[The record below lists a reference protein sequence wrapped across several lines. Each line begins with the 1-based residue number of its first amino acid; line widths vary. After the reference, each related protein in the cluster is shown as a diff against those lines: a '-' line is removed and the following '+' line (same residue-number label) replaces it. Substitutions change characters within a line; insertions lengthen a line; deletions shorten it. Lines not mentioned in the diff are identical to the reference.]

1 MKRTGRWAVCLM
13 IALLFWIA
21 CPAGNAEDQI
31 QTYFLNVGK
40 ADAILLRLN
49 GQDYLVDTGSK
60 ESYDQ
65 MEDALRMLG
74 VDRLAGVII
83 THTDKDHVGGLKK
96 LLKSEIDVERV
107 YAGKLHSEKS
117 DEDHPA
123 YSAAEKR
130 NVPFTW
136 LVAGDQLQAEECV
149 LHILG
154 PLTRDD
160 EEENNNSLVIDVRTP
175 EGNILLT
182 GDMTQ
187 TEEEELLDAGAIPQA
202 TVLKVGHHGRD
213 DATGRRLVAAV
224 RPQWAVISTSSQER
238 PDTPAAQVTETLAL
252 FQVKTAVTQ
261 EAQVGI
267 LAELENQTA
276 TVWRVDWDGKH
287 PLEK

>member
-1 MKRTGRWAVCLM
+1 MKRTGRWAICLM

-31 QTYFLNVGK
+31 QAYFLNVGK

-74 VDRLAGVII
+74 VGRLAGVII

-130 NVPFTW
+130 NVSFTW
-136 LVAGDQLQAEECV
+136 LGAGEKIQAE
-149 LHILG
+149 
-154 PLTRDD
+154 
-160 EEENNNSLVIDVRTP
+160 N
-175 EGNILLT
+175 
-182 GDMTQ
+182 
-187 TEEEELLDAGAIPQA
+187 A
-202 TVLKVGHHGRD
+202 
-213 DATGRRLVAAV
+213 
-224 RPQWAVISTSSQER
+224 
-238 PDTPAAQVTETLAL
+238 
-252 FQVKTAVTQ
+252 
-261 EAQVGI
+261 
-267 LAELENQTA
+267 
-276 TVWRVDWDGKH
+276 
-287 PLEK
+287 

>member
-31 QTYFLNVGK
+31 QAYFLNVGK

-136 LVAGDQLQAEECV
+136 LGAGEKIQAGECV
-149 LHILG
+149 MDILG
-154 PLTRDD
+154 PLTLDTED
-160 EEENNNSLVIDVRTP
+160 ENNNSLVLNVETP
-175 EGNILLT
+175 AG
-182 GDMTQ
+182 
-187 TEEEELLDAGAIPQA
+187 ELGA
-202 TVLKVGHHGRD
+202 LC
-213 DATGRRLVAAV
+213 AAV
-224 RPQWAVISTSSQER
+224 HQGPHRPGDLRLS
-238 PDTPAAQVTETLAL
+238 
-252 FQVKTAVTQ
+252 
-261 EAQVGI
+261 G
-267 LAELENQTA
+267 
-276 TVWRVDWDGKH
+276 G
-287 PLEK
+287 

>member
-1 MKRTGRWAVCLM
+1 MKRTGRWAVCLL

-31 QTYFLNVGK
+31 QAYFLNVGK

-49 GQDYLVDTGSK
+49 GQDYLVDTGTK

-74 VDRLAGVII
+74 VGRLAGVII

-96 LLKSEIDVERV
+96 LLKSEIDVERD

-130 NVPFTW
+130 NVSFTW
-136 LVAGDQLQAEECV
+136 LGAGEKIQAGEYV
-149 LHILG
+149 MDILG
-154 PLTRDD
+154 PLSLDAED
-160 EEENNNSLVIDVRTP
+160 ENNNSLVLNVETP
-175 EGNILLT
+175 EGNFLLA

-187 TEEEELLDAGAIPQA
+187 MEEEELVIPRA
-202 TVLKVGHHGRD
+202 AVLKVGHHGRD
-213 DATGRRLVAAV
+213 DATGKALMAAV
-224 RPQWAVISTSSQER
+224 RPQWAIISTSSQER

-261 EAQVGI
+261 DAQVGI

>member
-107 YAGKLHSEKS
+107 YARRGREDSGGRMRDGHSG
-117 DEDHPA
+117 
-123 YSAAEKR
+123 AA
-130 NVPFTW
+130 
-136 LVAGDQLQAEECV
+136 
-149 LHILG
+149 
-154 PLTRDD
+154 
-160 EEENNNSLVIDVRTP
+160 
-175 EGNILLT
+175 
-182 GDMTQ
+182 
-187 TEEEELLDAGAIPQA
+187 DAGY
-202 TVLKVGHHGRD
+202 GG
-213 DATGRRLVAAV
+213 
-224 RPQWAVISTSSQER
+224 
-238 PDTPAAQVTETLAL
+238 
-252 FQVKTAVTQ
+252 
-261 EAQVGI
+261 
-267 LAELENQTA
+267 
-276 TVWRVDWDGKH
+276 
-287 PLEK
+287 